1 MPGERRAYV
10 VRDAGSPSRLGKL
23 YKIYP
28 HTLDSLLEALED
40 ARFRSH
46 TDRRRSSSS
55 LVPAGMRRRVRETAR
70 PQIGRRGEAPVRSG

>member
-28 HTLDSLLEALED
+28 HTLDALLEALED

-46 TDRRRSSSS
+46 TG
-55 LVPAGMRRRVRETAR
+55 P
-70 PQIGRRGEAPVRSG
+70 PQIVILMEGRQQTVIRRFERGRQVTEMH